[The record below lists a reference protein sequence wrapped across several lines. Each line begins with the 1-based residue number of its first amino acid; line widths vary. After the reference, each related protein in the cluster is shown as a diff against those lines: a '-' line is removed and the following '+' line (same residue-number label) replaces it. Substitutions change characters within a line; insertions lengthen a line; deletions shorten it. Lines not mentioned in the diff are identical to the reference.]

1 MKIYFERSGGFMGRN
16 VSTVVDTNRI
26 PPEEALS
33 LLEKVDDSDFFCLP
47 QSLTGGP
54 ESLLGAD
61 QLCYK
66 VTVEVAGVK
75 HTVETGDQDAP
86 VELQPLL
93 DELGRIARSEQ
104 TTGVSGV
111 SEEAPLGHNG

>member
-1 MKIYFERSGGFMGRN
+1 MKIYFERSGGFMGRD

-33 LLEKVDDSDFFCLP
+33 LLEKVDESDFFCLP
-47 QSLTGGP
+47 QSPTGGP

-66 VTVEVAGVK
+66 VTVEVAGVQ
-75 HTVETGDQDAP
+75 HTVETRDQDAP
-86 VELQPLL
+86 QALQPLL
-93 DELGRIARSEQ
+93 DELGKIARTDRTAE
-104 TTGVSGV
+104 VS
-111 SEEAPLGHNG
+111 SATPLGHNG